1 MAGLIESYV
10 YVGIKGHVLALD
22 IATGTER
29 WRTKL
34 KGSDFVHVVSDGYR
48 LLAAVRG
55 EIFCLDGATGA
66 VLWNNRLPGMGMGLA
81 VARSLVDNHGG
92 SIHAANQPG
101 GGAVVT
107 ISLPGLSAART

>member
-48 LLAAVRG
+48 LFAAVRG

-81 VARSLVDNHGG
+81 SVLAGNGSVETNAAPLSEHRRRQQAGG
-92 SIHAANQPG
+92 HAAAG
-101 GGAVVT
+101 
-107 ISLPGLSAART
+107 

>member
-10 YVGIKGHVLALD
+10 YVGIKGHVMALD
-22 IATGTER
+22 VATGAER

-34 KGSDFVHVVSDGYR
+34 KGSDFVHVVSDGSR
-48 LLAAVRG
+48 LFAAVRG

-81 VARSLVDNHGG
+81 SVL
-92 SIHAANQPG
+92 PG
-101 GGAVVT
+101 GAPTETNSV
-107 ISLPGLSAART
+107 SLSEQRRRQEAGGRAAAT